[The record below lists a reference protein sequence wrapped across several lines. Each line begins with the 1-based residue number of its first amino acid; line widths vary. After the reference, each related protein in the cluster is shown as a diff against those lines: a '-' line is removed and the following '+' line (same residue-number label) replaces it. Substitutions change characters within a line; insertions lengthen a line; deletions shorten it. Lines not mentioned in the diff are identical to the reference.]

1 MGYMI
6 VVMSKSVYNDD
17 YKKLIERLKQARLD
31 AGLSQQVVASK
42 LGKPQSYISKVE
54 SGERRV
60 DIIEVKEFAKLYKQ
74 NLEDLVA

>member
-1 MGYMI
+1 
-6 VVMSKSVYNDD
+6 MSKSVYNDD

-74 NLEDLVA
+74 NLENLVA

>member
-1 MGYMI
+1 MI
-6 VVMSKSVYNDD
+6 VVMGKSVYNDD

>member
-6 VVMSKSVYNDD
+6 VVMSKSVYSDD

-31 AGLSQQVVASK
+31 AGLSQQVVAGK
-42 LGKPQSYISKVE
+42 LGKPQSYVSKVE

-60 DIIEVKEFAKLYKQ
+60 DIIEVKALAKVYKKS
-74 NLEDLVA
+74 LEDFVE

>member
-6 VVMSKSVYNDD
+6 VVMSKSVYSDD

-31 AGLSQQVVASK
+31 AGHSQQEDAGK
-42 LGKPQSYISKVE
+42 LGKPQSYVSKVE

-60 DIIEVKEFAKLYKQ
+60 DIIEVKALAKVYKKS
-74 NLEDLVA
+74 LEDFVE

>member
-74 NLEDLVA
+74 NLENLVA

>member
-1 MGYMI
+1 MI

>member
-1 MGYMI
+1 M
-6 VVMSKSVYNDD
+6 VVMSGSVYSDN

-42 LGKPQSYISKVE
+42 LGKPQSYVSKVE

-60 DIIEVKEFAKLYKQ
+60 DIIEVKEFAKLYKKK
-74 NLEDLVA
+74 LEDLAA